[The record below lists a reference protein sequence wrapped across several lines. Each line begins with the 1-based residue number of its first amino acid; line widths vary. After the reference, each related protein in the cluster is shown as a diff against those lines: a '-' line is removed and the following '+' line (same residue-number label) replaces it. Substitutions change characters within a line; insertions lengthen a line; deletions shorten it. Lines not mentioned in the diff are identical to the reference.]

1 MINKNYYC
9 VGRKLDANIYR
20 KKCFK
25 KLQHTC
31 FNKEING
38 TRLI

>member
-20 KKCFK
+20 KKM
-25 KLQHTC
+25 LQKVAAHLLQQR
-31 FNKEING
+31 N
-38 TRLI
+38 